1 MGPPITAE
9 GIAGCRNEVSSI
21 WDEQKWY
28 HGCKLVFYLWIG
40 DEFYFLGHGGNSV
53 MEARKS
59 FNITWAIFIG
69 LVLGTLFG
77 LFMPGR
83 YGFLLPAVELLS
95 GIYMNALRMMIYPLV
110 FCSLI
115 VSIHSIG
122 SISATGRIGVQCV
135 LYFTGTTLFA
145 SLLGLFLPKA
155 LGLGKGIAIEMI
167 EFAVEA
173 TPFTSLLDTV
183 KNLIPANP
191 AASFANGD
199 MLQVL
204 VFAIIVGIA
213 SLSLGERAD
222 PFVKVAQALNDISIQ
237 IVSAVMYVTPIG
249 VFSSIASVIYAN
261 GTGTILALGTVLLAL
276 YVTMFLYALI
286 VYGGIVKLLGKR
298 SARTFFSKV
307 LPAALN
313 AFGTCSSSATLP
325 ISKQCADDLGV
336 SNEISSL
343 ALPLGATINMDAV
356 SIVMSFMI
364 VFFAN
369 ACGVEIRFGL
379 LAVVL
384 LSNTLLSIGT
394 PGVPGGAIASF
405 AALAAIAGLPTGVM
419 GVYISV
425 NTLCDMGATCCN
437 VLGDLA
443 CSVAMEE
450 TVKLDLAKRSSLSK

>member
-1 MGPPITAE
+1 MKNKKPFNLTLAI
-9 GIAGCRNEVSSI
+9 
-21 WDEQKWY
+21 
-28 HGCKLVFYLWIG
+28 
-40 DEFYFLGHGGNSV
+40 FLGLLLG
-53 MEARKS
+53 
-59 FNITWAIFIG
+59 IG
-69 LVLGTLFG
+69 LG
-77 LFMPGR
+77 LIMPGR
-83 YGFLLPAVELLS
+83 CEFLLPVIDLLS
-95 GIYMNALRMMIYPLV
+95 GLYMNALRMMIYPLV

-115 VSIHSIG
+115 AGIHSIG
-122 SISATGRIGVQCV
+122 SVSATGRIGAQSV
-135 LYFTGTTLFA
+135 LFFTATTLFA

-155 LGLGKGIAIEMI
+155 LGLGKGVTIEMV
-167 EFAVEA
+167 EASVEA

-191 AASFANGD
+191 VAAFANGD

-204 VFAIIVGIA
+204 VFAIIVGITCLA
-213 SLSLGERAD
+213 LKEKAA
-222 PFVKVAQALNDISIQ
+222 PFVKLAEAVNDISVHI
-237 IVSAVMYVTPIG
+237 ISVVMYFTPVG
-249 VFSSIASVIYAN
+249 VFCSIASVIYAN
-261 GTGTILALGTVLLAL
+261 GTETIIALGAVLVAL
-276 YVTMFLYALI
+276 YLTMFLYALV
-286 VYGGIVKLLGKR
+286 VYGGIVRIVGKCGVK
-298 SARTFFSKV
+298 TFFFKV

-325 ISKQCADDLGV
+325 ISKRCADSLEV
-336 SNEISSL
+336 PNEISAL

-369 ACGVEIRFGL
+369 ACGMEISFGM

-405 AALAAIAGLPTGVM
+405 AALAAIAGLPSGIM

-443 CSVAMEE
+443 CSVAMKE
-450 TVKLDLAKRSSLSK
+450 TVRK